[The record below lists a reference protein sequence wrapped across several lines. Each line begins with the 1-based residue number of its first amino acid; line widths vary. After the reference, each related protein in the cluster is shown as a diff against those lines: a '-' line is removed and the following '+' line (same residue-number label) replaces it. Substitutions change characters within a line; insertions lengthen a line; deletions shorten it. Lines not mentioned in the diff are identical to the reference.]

1 MEKSSSAS
9 PTPKTTTTTTSRGKT
24 ADPKESS
31 SIGGNLE
38 QTEGGK
44 RAHDFHKELLK
55 QATATEERNPTKP
68 RQEQVP

>member
-1 MEKSSSAS
+1 MEKSSSTS
-9 PTPKTTTTTTSRGKT
+9 PIPKTTTTHQRQDKT

-38 QTEGGK
+38 QTKGGK
-44 RAHDFHKELLK
+44 RGRDFHKELLK
-55 QATATEERNPTKP
+55 QTVATEKRNSTKP

>member
-9 PTPKTTTTTTSRGKT
+9 PTPKTTTTTTSSRGKT

-44 RAHDFHKELLK
+44 RAHDFH
-55 QATATEERNPTKP
+55 RNS
-68 RQEQVP
+68 